1 MTLQRNIK
9 RRGGGAGEERCRS
22 GRLQISFR
30 SISFVLQ
37 QFCPFSLPL
46 RWEGENNREGERKDR
61 FNVVAFRVFSNIAK
75 LCAQQP
81 AAEQCRSSI
90 VYNGVECWSFK
101 KIENK
106 NYKKTKIIKKQAQK
120 SHSQLKST

>member
-1 MTLQRNIK
+1 MEGREKSGVEAAGCKSRFDPSLSFCNNFVPSPSLF
-9 RRGGGAGEERCRS
+9 GGRARIIEKER
-22 GRLQISFR
+22 
-30 SISFVLQ
+30 
-37 QFCPFSLPL
+37 
-46 RWEGENNREGERKDR
+46 ERIGLTSSP
-61 FNVVAFRVFSNIAK
+61 SNIAK

>member
-46 RWEGENNREGERKDR
+46 WEGENNREGERKDR

-90 VYNGVECWSFK
+90 VYNGVECWSLK
-101 KIENK
+101 KNRKQKLQK
-106 NYKKTKIIKKQAQK
+106 N
-120 SHSQLKST
+120 